1 VCQILGRYRAGD
13 NERGLTASLNVIQTL
28 TMVHDPSGA
37 ERPATGGRR
46 ARNRMARHRAFLD
59 AALRIATDES
69 LHALTMQ
76 RLADEVDAAVGTV
89 YTYFPSKG
97 ALVAE
102 LQREA
107 VDRLTASYLQL
118 RPRIEDRVA
127 DAPPEVATLA
137 HLVGFAR
144 FTIES
149 VTALPQ
155 EQRLLQQ
162 LMYDADQLVPTEE
175 GARVLPSVMRLLDMA
190 RQRFEVAVA
199 VGALHPADPMER
211 TVVLASALNGVLQ
224 VGKLAR
230 WDPDL
235 LDGTRLAHQLVDDL
249 LAGWGASAGP
259 LAAAHAVVDAIA
271 RRQPL
276 ARPVDDATAAAAL
289 AALVA
294 PVLAV
299 REPAPI
305 AQPTTTA
312 RSAPGGPPR

>member
-1 VCQILGRYRAGD
+1 
-13 NERGLTASLNVIQTL
+13 
-28 TMVHDPSGA
+28 MVQETTGGA
-37 ERPATGGRR
+37 ERPAMGGRR

-102 LQREA
+102 VQREA

-127 DAPPEVATLA
+127 DAAPEVAALA

-190 RQRFEVAVA
+190 RQRFEAA
-199 VGALHPADPMER
+199 AEVGALRPADPMER
-211 TVVLASALNGVLQ
+211 TVVLAAALNGVLQ

-235 LDGTRLAHQLVDDL
+235 LDGTRLARDLVDDL
-249 LAGWGASAGP
+249 LTGWGAAP
-259 LAAAHAVVDAIA
+259 DHLAAGHAVVAAIA

-276 ARPVDDATAAAAL
+276 ARPVDDETTAAAL
-289 AALVA
+289 AALSA
-294 PVLAV
+294 PG
-299 REPAPI
+299 PTGSGTAPI
-305 AQPTTTA
+305 AQPTTTVPT
-312 RSAPGGPPR
+312 APGGPPR

>member
-1 VCQILGRYRAGD
+1 
-13 NERGLTASLNVIQTL
+13 
-28 TMVHDPSGA
+28 
-37 ERPATGGRR
+37 
-46 ARNRMARHRAFLD
+46 MARHRAFLD
-59 AALRIATDES
+59 AALRIATEES

-102 LQREA
+102 VQREA
-107 VDRLTASYLQL
+107 VDRLTASYLLL

-127 DAPPEVATLA
+127 DAPPEVAALA

-175 GARVLPSVMRLLDMA
+175 GARVLPSVMRLLEMA
-190 RQRFEVAVA
+190 RQRFEVAA
-199 VGALHPADPMER
+199 ATGALSPADPMER
-211 TVVLASALNGVLQ
+211 TVVLAAALNGVLQ

-235 LDGTRLAHQLVDDL
+235 LQGPRLAGQLVDDL
-249 LAGWGASAGP
+249 LAGWGARP
-259 LAAAHAVVDAIA
+259 EVLLAAHAVVDAIA

-276 ARPVDDATAAAAL
+276 ARPVDDDTTAAAL

-294 PVLAV
+294 PAPPAV
-299 REPAPI
+299 PVP
-305 AQPTTTA
+305 PVTA
-312 RSAPGGPPR
+312 ARRRSGGSPR